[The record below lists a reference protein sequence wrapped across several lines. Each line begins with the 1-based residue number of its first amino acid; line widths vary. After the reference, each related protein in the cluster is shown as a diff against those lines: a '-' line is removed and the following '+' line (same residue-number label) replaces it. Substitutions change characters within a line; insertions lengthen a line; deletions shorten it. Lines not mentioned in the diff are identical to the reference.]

1 MPNQF
6 ANSKLM
12 YNVPIQMRD
21 GVTLYCDVIRPD
33 TPQPLPAILVRTS
46 YYKEDVYAGTENW
59 ILNALK
65 TAARGYNFIVQDTR
79 GTGWSQGVSDP
90 LGFEAE
96 DGYDTVEAIAAMPW
110 CDGNVGMV
118 GFSFLGYCCLE
129 AARLNPPHLRAI
141 VPGMCGYLKNPFM
154 LRYGVPTAQ
163 SKHQDN
169 EDAFEKAYRQ
179 VIEHLEDEAFF
190 RRIGRVESYD
200 CVRIPTL
207 NFTGW
212 MDMELNTT
220 IDNYQ
225 GYRTKAATAGARDGT
240 RLIIGP
246 WLHDSALKDRYAFDS
261 FGPQASGI
269 TSKTDERILA
279 FLDKYLKQ
287 KESPYMEEKP
297 VRLFLMGKNE
307 WMETDVYPPREMVY
321 EAYYLHSDGRAN
333 GLRSTGRLTPACP
346 GGEPADRYVYD
357 PANPFRTIQLLSYE
371 WFEDQTGREDRQDL
385 LTYTSEP
392 FEKPKVLCGPVY
404 LRLFAQSTAVDTDF
418 ACRLLLVDP
427 QGKARHLQGSLV
439 RARYRNGKT
448 PELIEP
454 GKIYEY
460 SLLVGNVAREI
471 PAGYAL
477 RIEVMSSLEPVARR
491 HTNLADPMGPE
502 MQPAAQCIFHDKEHP
517 SSLRLPVLP

>member
-6 ANSKLM
+6 ADAKLM
-12 YNVPIQMRD
+12 YNVPVRMRD

-33 TPQPLPAILVRTS
+33 TQKPLPAVLVRTS

-59 ILNALK
+59 ILNALQ

-79 GTGWSQGVSDP
+79 GTGRSEGVSDP

-141 VPGMCGYLKNPFM
+141 VPGMCGYWKNPFL

-163 SKHQDN
+163 NETHDN
-169 EDAFEKAYRQ
+169 ADAFEKAYRQ
-179 VIEHLEDEAFF
+179 ILGHLEDEAFF
-190 RRIGRVESYD
+190 RRIGRVEAYD

-220 IDNYQ
+220 IRNYE
-225 GYRTKAATAGARDGT
+225 GYRTQSATAEARDGT

-246 WLHDSALKDRYAFDS
+246 WLHDSALKGRYADCS

-269 TSKTDERILA
+269 ASATGERILA
-279 FLDKYLKQ
+279 FLDWHLKH
-287 KESPYMEEKP
+287 KKSPFMDEKP

-307 WMETDVYPPREMVY
+307 WMETDAYPPRGMVY
-321 EAYYLHSDGRAN
+321 EQYYLHSDGRAN
-333 GLRSTGRLTPACP
+333 GLQSTGRLTAAGP
-346 GGEPADRYVYD
+346 GGEPADEYVYD
-357 PANPFRTIQLLSYE
+357 PAQPFQTIRLLSNE
-371 WFEDQTGREDRQDL
+371 WFEDQTERENRQDL
-385 LTYTSEP
+385 LLYTSEP
-392 FEKPKVLCGPVY
+392 FAKPKTLCGPVL
-404 LRLFAQSTAVDTDF
+404 LRLFAQTSAVDTDF

-427 QGKARHLQGSLV
+427 HGKAWHLQGNLV
-439 RARYRNGKT
+439 RARYRNGKK
-448 PELIEP
+448 PELPEP

-491 HTNLADPMGPE
+491 HSNLADPLGPK
-502 MQPAAQCIFHDKEHP
+502 MQPATQHIFHDERHP
-517 SSLRLPVLP
+517 SCLRLPVLP